1 MWALHK
7 MMAGLYH
14 KKKNGTATRGDLKE
28 LDMCLEANMNM
39 VWKLN
44 KLENMSLIASM
55 TGDVEWQHEI
65 CAEID
70 KLTEKMYN

>member
-7 MMAGLYH
+7 MMAELYH
-14 KKKNGTATRGDLKE
+14 KKKMGTATRDDLKE
-28 LDMCLEANMNM
+28 LDVCLEANMNM

-65 CAEID
+65 CTEID